1 MKTKISISQWLLDC
15 SRASK
20 RIEASL
26 RASRP
31 RFEVPGDLREEI
43 MRRVRVTS
51 RLPAPPPPA
60 RSFHIWRWLAV
71 PGAAVIVVFALLTNY
86 KSSVN
91 NNRGPEASLRAAS
104 QVLGTEERIAG
115 EFTAAMVGPLNEE
128 LNRIDGDIKR
138 AAEHLMASLP

>member
-43 MRRVRVTS
+43 MCRVRATS

-71 PGAAVIVVFALLTNY
+71 PGAAVIVVFALVTNY
-86 KSSVN
+86 KSSLN
-91 NNRGPEASLRAAS
+91 SKGPEASLRAAS

-138 AAEHLMASLP
+138 AAEHLLASLP

>member
-31 RFEVPGDLREEI
+31 RFEVPDDLREEI
-43 MRRVRVTS
+43 MRQVRATS

-71 PGAAVIVVFALLTNY
+71 PGAAVIVVFALLTNH
-86 KSSVN
+86 KSSLN
-91 NNRGPEASLRAAS
+91 YRGPEASLRAAS

-138 AAEHLMASLP
+138 AAEHLLASLP